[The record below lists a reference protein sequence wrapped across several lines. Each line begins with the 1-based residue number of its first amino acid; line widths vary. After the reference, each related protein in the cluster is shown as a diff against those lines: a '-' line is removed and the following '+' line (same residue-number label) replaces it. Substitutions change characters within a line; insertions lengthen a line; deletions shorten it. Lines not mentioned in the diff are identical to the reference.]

1 MTDLLAGMSKQIA
14 ARLGRY
20 KAARKVRKE
29 RKARLVDA
37 MEQVVDGIDPRLRMV
52 RGYARKLGP
61 AVERALAHVDEACAK
76 VPGPIAFNRRSWST
90 HPTVH
95 ALFATAGELRR
106 VFGSNASVKTFLDQH
121 RGLEV
126 THVYAVLGM
135 VVERKTVLGVE
146 QQGDII
152 RTDVPQVNVSFSD
165 YRITH
170 AAPDDQALR
179 SNLRQRALHELVAQ
193 ALRRVSSMKARREG
207 LREQRV
213 VLQMRLKA
221 LEGEAEGLTEL
232 VQHEKAA
239 AEEMAEIRARMDS
252 LEAACAEVK
261 ENVGTLD
268 ALLGQVASLLS
279 RPEELIQVS
288 PVTLRLDRMN
298 RIVGQGPSARNDPIR
313 LAEVTFGGDVK
324 RVGILAQIPRD
335 ELIAAP

>member
-1 MTDLLAGMSKQIA
+1 MTKQIA

-20 KAARKVRKE
+20 KAE
-29 RKARLVDA
+29 RKAHVVDA
-37 MEQVVDGIDPRLRMV
+37 TEQVVDGIDPRLRMV

-61 AVERALAHVDEACAK
+61 AVERALAYADTACAK
-76 VPGPIAFNRRSWST
+76 LPGPIEFSRRAWST

-95 ALFATAGELRR
+95 ALFATGGELRR
-106 VFGSNASVKTFLDQH
+106 VFGSNASVKEFLDQH
-121 RGLEV
+121 RGLQL
-126 THVYAVLGM
+126 THLYAVLGM
-135 VVERKTVLGVE
+135 AIERKTVLGVE

-152 RTDVPQVNVSFSD
+152 RTDVPQVNVSFGD

-170 AAPDDQALR
+170 AAADDQALR
-179 SNLRQRALHELVAQ
+179 SNLRQRALYELVAQ
-193 ALRRVSSMKARREG
+193 ALRRISTIKARREG
-207 LREQRV
+207 LREERV

-221 LEGEAEGLTEL
+221 LEKEAEGLTEL

-239 AEEMAEIRARMDS
+239 AEEMEEIRGRMDT
-252 LEAACAEVK
+252 LDAQCAEVK

-298 RIVGQGPSARNDPIR
+298 RIVGQGPSARDNPIR

-324 RVGILAQIPRD
+324 RVGILARIPRD